1 MVASSPS
8 SPPSPPEGGDVSDI
22 AIDWLVRVR
31 LGAADPEDFARWRA
45 ASPAHE
51 AAAVEAETLLDEIG
65 QTPTAQIFG
74 AERAFGAERV
84 VPFRPPPA
92 PTLRHSPTLRHPSAL
107 SRRRL
112 LTGAAAAGVVAAAG
126 AGALVAAGPWA
137 GGRLIAALDGG
148 ETTSRGERRAI
159 TLADGSR
166 VTLAGRSA
174 IRIDVSAAGRRIEL
188 LAGEALF
195 HVAADTTRPFI
206 VTAGTGRAEAMGT
219 LFSVACAGRA
229 ARVVV
234 VEGRVEAGPA
244 DGRAPMTLTAGQA
257 TTTGP
262 DMTAEPVDAASL
274 TAWARGRLIV
284 TGQPLSEVAARLDRD
299 GALRLLVLGDTART
313 LPVTGVFDLDDPEGT
328 LRAIATVLPVRVR
341 RVGGVAVVTA
351 AA

>member
-31 LGAADPEDFARWRA
+31 LGAADPEDFALWRA

-51 AAAVEAETLLDEIG
+51 AAAVEAEALLDEIG
-65 QTPTAQIFG
+65 QTSTAQT
-74 AERAFGAERV
+74 FGAERV
-84 VPFRPPPA
+84 VPLHPPSA
-92 PTLRHSPTLRHPSAL
+92 PTLRHPPAL

-126 AGALVAAGPWA
+126 AGALVAAGPGV

-174 IRIDVSAAGRRIEL
+174 IRVDVSAAGRRIEL

-195 HVAADTTRPFI
+195 QVATDTTRPFI

-219 LFSVACAGRA
+219 LFSVARAGRA

-234 VEGRVEAGPA
+234 VEGRVEVGPA

-257 TTTGP
+257 ATTGP

>member
-1 MVASSPS
+1 MPS

-31 LGAADPEDFARWRA
+31 LGAADPEDFALWRA

-51 AAAVEAETLLDEIG
+51 AAAVEAEALLDEIG

-84 VPFRPPPA
+84 VPLRPPPA
-92 PTLRHSPTLRHPSAL
+92 PTLRHPRAL

-126 AGALVAAGPWA
+126 AGALVAAGPGV
-137 GGRLIAALDGG
+137 GGRVIAALDGG

-166 VTLAGRSA
+166 VTLAGCSA
-174 IRIDVSAAGRRIEL
+174 IRVDVSAAGRRIEL

-195 HVAADTTRPFI
+195 QVAADTTRPFI

-244 DGRAPMTLTAGQA
+244 DGHVPMPLTAGQA
-257 TTTGP
+257 ATTGP

-341 RVGGVAVVTA
+341 RVGGVVVVTA

>member
-1 MVASSPS
+1 MIAPPS
-8 SPPSPPEGGDVSDI
+8 STPSAPSEAGDISDI

-31 LGAADPEDFARWRA
+31 LGAAAPEDFARWRA

-51 AAAVEAETLLDEIG
+51 AAAAEAESLLDEIG
-65 QTPTAQIFG
+65 RTPTAQSFG
-74 AERAFGAERV
+74 AERAFGAERG
-84 VPFRPPPA
+84 VPLRPPPVSHLSRR
-92 PTLRHSPTLRHPSAL
+92 PPL

-112 LTGAAAAGVVAAAG
+112 LTGAAAAGVVAVIG
-126 AGALVAAGPWA
+126 GGALVAAGPGA

-166 VTLAGRSA
+166 VMLAGRSA
-174 IRIDVSAAGRRIEL
+174 IRIDVSAVGRHIEL

-195 HVAADTTRPFI
+195 QVAADATRPFI
-206 VTAGTGRAEAMGT
+206 VAAGTGRVRAAGT
-219 LFSVACAGRA
+219 LFSVACTGEA

-234 VEGRVEAGPA
+234 VDGRVEAGPA
-244 DGRAPMTLTAGQA
+244 DGHAPLTLTAGQA
-257 TTTGP
+257 VTTGP
-262 DMTAEPVDAASL
+262 DMTPRAVDAASL

-284 TGQPLSEVAARLDRD
+284 TGQPLAEVAARLDRD
-299 GALRLLVLGDTART
+299 SPLRLMVLGDTARS

-341 RVGGVAVVTA
+341 RVGAVAVVTA